1 MLNTGDNKIM
11 NIELK
16 ENDTWTKEKV
26 MNIDLL
32 LKSKDQELDD
42 RDKAFMDYVSLKQS
56 FIDQAVQMCN
66 WINENKE
73 VSWNDRACD
82 FFFMDT
88 GSSRHKPDRY
98 AFRCAVF
105 NSIKDKIL
113 NDKKCNPYEIVQ
125 TWDMWYHS

>member
-1 MLNTGDNKIM
+1 ME
-11 NIELK
+11 IELK

-42 RDKAFMDYVSLKQS
+42 SDKAFMDYVSLKQS
-56 FIDQAVQMCN
+56 FIDQAIEMCN
-66 WINENKE
+66 WINKNKDD
-73 VSWNDRACD
+73 VISWNDRACNL
-82 FFFMDT
+82 FFMET
-88 GSSRHKPDRY
+88 GSPRHKPDRY

-113 NDKKCNPYEIVQ
+113 NGKKCNPYEIVQ
-125 TWDMWYHS
+125 TWDMWYHA